1 MYLVDCVH
9 DPAPVHR
16 GRVKPP
22 VSRPPARLAFLQ
34 QMEQHELSAIQEVDT
49 PVNIS
54 LDTGT
59 PAPLMSSFRVP
70 DLMWPVCALWLA
82 PAELQSAD
90 VSESSSASLPAGSSE
105 DGHSASQRSQ
115 VTGRI
120 SRMSWR
126 ETLLR
131 DSTASASKK
140 PHIHCSSGLE
150 PIRTTELYVKC
161 VSSVV
166 RVWPAAWPASLSYRC

>member
-1 MYLVDCVH
+1 MCLVDCVH

-16 GRVKPP
+16 GRVRPP
-22 VSRPPARLAFLQ
+22 VSRPPARLAFLR

-59 PAPLMSSFRVP
+59 QTHLSSSTHLILSSFRACLTSRDVSLLC
-70 DLMWPVCALWLA
+70 DLA
-82 PAELQSAD
+82 PAELQSVD
-90 VSESSSASLPAGSSE
+90 VSESSSVSLPAVSSE
-105 DGHSASQRSQ
+105 DTHSVSQGSQ

-131 DSTASASKK
+131 DATSSASMKR
-140 PHIHCSSGLE
+140 HIYCSSALE
-150 PIRTTELYVKC
+150 PTMSFVF
-161 VSSVV
+161 
-166 RVWPAAWPASLSYRC
+166 

>member
-59 PAPLMSSFRVP
+59 PAPLMSSFSVP
-70 DLMWPVCALWLA
+70 DLMWPVGALWLA
-82 PAELQSAD
+82 PAELQSAE
-90 VSESSSASLPAGSSE
+90 VSESSSTSLPAVSSE

-115 VTGRI
+115 VTGRF

-126 ETLLR
+126 EMLLR

-140 PHIHCSSGLE
+140 PHIHCSSGFEHMHSSDSAGLCGIELE
-150 PIRTTELYVKC
+150 ARWCSSELNC
-161 VSSVV
+161 V
-166 RVWPAAWPASLSYRC
+166 C